1 MTCLLYFFSLDY
13 CCFQTFKLSVER
25 LFWHMM
31 SGSDLASSWHAAH
44 SLNLENDTSGNLKVN
59 VMKALIDDIP
69 LFDTSTNDSVSR

>member
-1 MTCLLYFFSLDY
+1 
-13 CCFQTFKLSVER
+13 
-25 LFWHMM
+25 MM